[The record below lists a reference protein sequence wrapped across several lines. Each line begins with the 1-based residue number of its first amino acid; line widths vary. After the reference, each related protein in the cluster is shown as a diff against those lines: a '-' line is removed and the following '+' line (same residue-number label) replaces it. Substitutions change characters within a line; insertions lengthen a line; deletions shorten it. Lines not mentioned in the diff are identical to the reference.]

1 MSPSLPSSDGEGKA
15 ALVLE
20 LNAGLFPKG
29 LGKLGNK
36 DGGAVILDGDKDPER
51 CGLDTGGGNRRL
63 FKALLLGKEWL
74 LSVPC

>member
-1 MSPSLPSSDGEGKA
+1 M
-15 ALVLE
+15 LE

-36 DGGAVILDGDKDPER
+36 DGGAVILDGDEDPER

-63 FKALLLGKEWL
+63 FKAFPLGKEWL